1 MLSFPRMTPTFKK
14 IMRRLLKDDMFYA
27 DLIKNAKGTIGY
39 DAKFMTADEL
49 NFLKNIGKTD
59 VKIKFKDLKDLIESE
74 EKPRKPP
81 AWI

>member
-1 MLSFPRMTPTFKK
+1 MTPTFKK